1 MSEQSCDDRGATT
14 ACEQS
19 QYLLSRLGAAFAVI
33 DEAGNVHHRSPR
45 YDEFAHVGD
54 PSDGTIVPLR
64 NGFRLHIVG
73 PDVLAG
79 IERDELAY
87 LALEELPCAAYV
99 KDRALRYR
107 YVNSTFEDLFAR
119 GRLDLLG
126 KSDQLVFADGLG
138 PRWDDA
144 EQQLLQRGGVVEAE
158 QRLMDGQGRD
168 RTALVR
174 ACRICRSNGDPFVL
188 ALICDVTAEARM
200 HENLL
205 ARYHDLKQVVA
216 RLEGDHGGSGL

>member
-19 QYLLSRLGAAFAVI
+19 QFLLSRLGAAFAVI

-54 PSDGTIVPLR
+54 PSDGTVVPLR

-87 LALEELPCAAYV
+87 LALEELPSAVYV

-107 YVNSTFEDLFAR
+107 YVNAAFEDLFAR

-126 KSDQLVFADGLG
+126 KADRQLFADGVG
-138 PRWDDA
+138 PHWDDTDL
-144 EQQLLQRGGVVEAE
+144 ELLQRGGIVESE
-158 QRLMDGQGRD
+158 QKLTDGQGQM

-174 ACRICRSNGDPFVL
+174 ACRIRKSNGDPFIL
-188 ALICDVTAEARM
+188 AMICDVTAEARM
-200 HENLL
+200 HETLL
-205 ARYHDLKQVVA
+205 ARYHDLKQVVT
-216 RLEGDHGGSGL
+216 RLEGVHGGPGL